1 MAKVLVA
8 DDDINIIASLQ
19 FLLDDHGFDVQGVT
33 SLEAAKTQ
41 LTQHSFDIVMLDMN
55 FHRDTTSGSEGIG
68 FIEHLKDLLADKLPP
83 IVAMT
88 GWATIDIAVA
98 ALKAGA
104 KDFVQKPWQD
114 DALINTI
121 QTQIKL
127 VEREQQL
134 ELAQDENSQL
144 KQDLFYQH
152 DDLICK
158 SEVMQQLLKQA
169 QSLAQSDM
177 NILITG
183 ENGTGKSLLASKIHQ
198 FSQRASGPFVSAN
211 MGAIVEGLFES
222 ELFGHVKGAFT
233 DAKQNRTG
241 RFQMA
246 QQGTLF
252 LDEIGNIPL
261 AQQVKLLRVLEE
273 KQFEPVGS
281 SKTQRADVRLVSA
294 TNTDLISA
302 IQAGSFRQDLFYRLN
317 TVTLHMPSLKARKDD
332 IVPLANYF
340 VEKHSKH
347 YGKTDVCLSEC
358 AKAALLAYHWPGN
371 LRELS
376 HCIERALF
384 LSDSTI
390 TAEGLNLDITR
401 NNVQQ
406 NSPISGSENSLATQT
421 TLTLD
426 EIEFQAMEQRLI
438 HFAGNV
444 TETAKSL
451 GLSRSGYYRR
461 LAKYEAQ

>member
-1 MAKVLVA
+1 MANILVA

-33 SLEAAKTQ
+33 SIEAAKTQ
-41 LTQHSFDIVMLDMN
+41 LTQHNFDLVMLDMN
-55 FHRDTTSGSEGIG
+55 FHRDTTSGNEGTE
-68 FIEHLKDLLADKLPP
+68 FIQQMNELLTDKLPP
-83 IVAMT
+83 IIAMT

-114 DALINTI
+114 EALINTI

-127 VEREQQL
+127 AEREQQL
-134 ELAQDENSQL
+134 ELAKDENSQL
-144 KQDLFYQH
+144 IQDLYLQH
-152 DDLICK
+152 DDLIAE
-158 SEVMQQLLKQA
+158 SAVMQQLLKQA
-169 QSLAQSDM
+169 QSLAKSDM

-211 MGAIVEGLFES
+211 MGAIVESLFES

-233 DAKQNRTG
+233 DAKQNRAG

-261 AQQVKLLRVLEE
+261 AQQAKLLRVLEE

-281 SKTQRADVRLVSA
+281 SKTQCADVRLVSA
-294 TNTDLISA
+294 TNTDLESA

-317 TVTLHMPSLKARKDD
+317 TVTLHMPALKARKDD

-340 VEKHSKH
+340 VAKHSKH

-384 LSDSTI
+384 LSDRSI
-390 TAEGLNLDITR
+390 TAESLNLSVTGNDA
-401 NNVQQ
+401 QQ
-406 NSPISGSENSLATQT
+406 NSPTSEPEENIITQPN
-421 TLTLD
+421 LTLD
-426 EIEFQAMEQRLI
+426 EIEFQAMEQRLK

>member
-1 MAKVLVA
+1 MANILVA

-41 LTQHSFDIVMLDMN
+41 LTQHAFDLVMLDMN
-55 FHRDTTSGSEGIG
+55 FHRDTTSGSEGIE
-68 FIEHLKDLLADKLPP
+68 FIQKMNALLADKLPP
-83 IVAMT
+83 IIAMT

-127 VEREQQL
+127 AEREQQL

-144 KQDLFYQH
+144 KQDLYFQH
-152 DDLICK
+152 DDLIAE
-158 SEVMQQLLKQA
+158 SAVMQQLLKQA
-169 QSLAQSDM
+169 QSLAKSDM

-198 FSQRASGPFVSAN
+198 FSKRASGPFVSAN
-211 MGAIVEGLFES
+211 MGAIVESLFES

-233 DAKQNRTG
+233 DAKQNRAG

-252 LDEIGNIPL
+252 LDEVGNIPL
-261 AQQVKLLRVLEE
+261 AQQAKLLRVLEE

-294 TNTDLISA
+294 TNTDLESA

-317 TVTLHMPSLKARKDD
+317 TVTLHMPALKARKDD

-340 VEKHSKH
+340 VAKHSKH
-347 YGKTDVCLSEC
+347 YGKTDVCLSES
-358 AKAALLAYHWPGN
+358 AKTALLAYHWPGN

-384 LSDSTI
+384 LSDTSI
-390 TAEGLNLDITR
+390 TAESLNLNVTGDDI
-401 NNVQQ
+401 QQ
-406 NSPISGSENSLATQT
+406 NIPTTMPEDSITTQAN
-421 TLTLD
+421 LTLD
-426 EIEFQAMEQRLI
+426 EIEFQAMEQRLR

>member
-1 MAKVLVA
+1 
-8 DDDINIIASLQ
+8 
-19 FLLDDHGFDVQGVT
+19 
-33 SLEAAKTQ
+33 
-41 LTQHSFDIVMLDMN
+41 
-55 FHRDTTSGSEGIG
+55 
-68 FIEHLKDLLADKLPP
+68 
-83 IVAMT
+83 
-88 GWATIDIAVA
+88 
-98 ALKAGA
+98 
-104 KDFVQKPWQD
+104 
-114 DALINTI
+114 
-121 QTQIKL
+121 
-127 VEREQQL
+127 
-134 ELAQDENSQL
+134 
-144 KQDLFYQH
+144 
-152 DDLICK
+152 
-158 SEVMQQLLKQA
+158 
-169 QSLAQSDM
+169 M

-198 FSQRASGPFVSAN
+198 FSKRSYVPFVSAN
-211 MGAIVEGLFES
+211 MGAIVETLFES

-233 DAKQNRTG
+233 DAKQNRAG
-241 RFQMA
+241 RFQLA

-252 LDEIGNIPL
+252 LDEVGNIPL
-261 AQQVKLLRVLEE
+261 AQQAKLLRVLEE

-294 TNTDLISA
+294 TNTDLESA

-317 TVTLHMPSLKARKDD
+317 TVTLHMPALKARKDD

-340 VEKHSKH
+340 VAKHSKH
-347 YGKTDVCLSEC
+347 YGKNDVCLSEC

-384 LSDSTI
+384 LSDTTI
-390 TAEGLNLDITR
+390 TAESLNLSVTGNDA
-401 NNVQQ
+401 QQ
-406 NSPISGSENSLATQT
+406 NVPTTMPEDSITTQAN
-421 TLTLD
+421 LTLD
-426 EIEFQAMEQRLI
+426 EIEFQAMEQRLK

>member
-1 MAKVLVA
+1 MANILVA

-41 LTQHSFDIVMLDMN
+41 LTQHTFDLVMLDMN
-55 FHRDTTSGSEGIG
+55 FHRDTTSGSEGIE
-68 FIEHLKDLLADKLPP
+68 FIQQMNEFLADKLPP
-83 IVAMT
+83 IIAMT
-88 GWATIDIAVA
+88 GWATIDIAVS

-121 QTQIKL
+121 QTQITL
-127 VEREQQL
+127 AEREQQL

-144 KQDLFYQH
+144 KQDLYLQH
-152 DDLICK
+152 DDLIAE
-158 SEVMQQLLKQA
+158 SVVMQQLLKQA
-169 QSLAQSDM
+169 QSLAKSDM

-198 FSQRASGPFVSAN
+198 FSKRVSGPFVSAN
-211 MGAIVEGLFES
+211 MGAIVESLFES

-233 DAKQNRTG
+233 DAKQNRAG
-241 RFQMA
+241 RFQLA

-261 AQQVKLLRVLEE
+261 AQQAKLLRVLEE

-294 TNTDLISA
+294 TNTDLESG
-302 IQAGSFRQDLFYRLN
+302 IQVGSFRQDLFYRLN
-317 TVTLHMPSLKARKDD
+317 TVTLHMPALKARKDD

-340 VEKHSKH
+340 VAKHSKH

-384 LSDSTI
+384 LSDTSI
-390 TAEGLNLDITR
+390 TAESLNL
-401 NNVQQ
+401 NVTVNDAQQ
-406 NSPISGSENSLATQT
+406 NILTMMPEESITTQAN
-421 TLTLD
+421 LTLD
-426 EIEFQAMEQRLI
+426 EIEFQAMEQRLK

>member
-1 MAKVLVA
+1 MAKILVA

-19 FLLDDHGFDVQGVT
+19 FLLDDYGFDVKGVT
-33 SLEAAKTQ
+33 CLEAAKTQ
-41 LTQHSFDIVMLDMN
+41 LTQHNFDLVMLDMN
-55 FHRDTTSGSEGIG
+55 FHRDTTSGSEGIE
-68 FIEHLKDLLADKLPP
+68 FIQQMNKLLTDKLPP
-83 IVAMT
+83 IIAMT

-114 DALINTI
+114 DALINSI
-121 QTQIKL
+121 QTQIRL
-127 VEREQQL
+127 AEREHQL
-134 ELAQDENSQL
+134 ELAKDENSQL
-144 KQDLFYQH
+144 KQDLYFQH
-152 DDLICK
+152 DDLIAE
-158 SEVMQQLLKQA
+158 SVVMQQLLKQA
-169 QSLAQSDM
+169 QSLAKSDM

-211 MGAIVEGLFES
+211 MGAIVVSLFES

-261 AQQVKLLRVLEE
+261 AQQAKLLRVLEE

-281 SKTQRADVRLVSA
+281 SKTQCADVRLVSA
-294 TNTDLISA
+294 TNTDLESA

-317 TVTLHMPSLKARKDD
+317 TVTLHMPALKARKDD

-340 VEKHSKH
+340 VAKHSKN
-347 YGKTDVCLSEC
+347 YSKNDVFLSEC
-358 AKAALLAYHWPGN
+358 AKSALLTYHWPGN

-384 LSDSTI
+384 LSDTSI
-390 TAEGLNLDITR
+390 TAESLNLSVTGSDA
-401 NNVQQ
+401 QQ
-406 NSPISGSENSLATQT
+406 NIPTTLPDNSISTQAN
-421 TLTLD
+421 LTLD
-426 EIEFQAMEQRLI
+426 EIEFQAMEQRLK